1 MPLRQTD
8 RRTNDELEDWGWEQQ
23 PATRE
28 EHYPYRVSSLV
39 QRSASAAAESGSDG
53 EAYAVGSQL
62 HTVVRH
68 FPTSKRG
75 LFSRAYLVSLS
86 NLM

>member
-28 EHYPYRVSSLV
+28 EHYPYRVSGLV
-39 QRSASAAAESGSDG
+39 QLKVDLLKDAMDLR
-53 EAYAVGSQL
+53 Q
-62 HTVVRH
+62 
-68 FPTSKRG
+68 K
-75 LFSRAYLVSLS
+75 
-86 NLM
+86 